1 MGVFSW
7 LGVFLFAHRLSAEFE
22 WYYTCMP
29 NSQNTSCP
37 FCEINPIRNRTL
49 QESEHVR
56 VIFSNPRLM
65 KGHLLVIPKRH
76 VEQPWELTEVELKE
90 IFSHIHGLQQKISS
104 TLGTGCD
111 IRQSYRPFMKQ
122 GRLKVD
128 HLHFHLLPRTFQDDL
143 YEKSMKYETDI
154 FSELPPKEIEDVI
167 DTLVS

>member
-1 MGVFSW
+1 MHS
-7 LGVFLFAHRLSAEFE
+7 L
-22 WYYTCMP
+22 
-29 NSQNTSCP
+29 NSQIPACP
-37 FCEINPIRNRTL
+37 FCKIDPARNHTL

-76 VEQPWELTEVELKE
+76 VEQPWELSDIELKQ
-90 IFSHIHGLQQKISS
+90 IFSHIHDLQKRISS
-104 TLGTGCD
+104 SLGTGCD
-111 IRQSYRPFMKQ
+111 IRQNYRPFMKQ

-154 FSELPPKEIEDVI
+154 FSDIPKGEVDSV
-167 DTLVS
+167 TQLLS